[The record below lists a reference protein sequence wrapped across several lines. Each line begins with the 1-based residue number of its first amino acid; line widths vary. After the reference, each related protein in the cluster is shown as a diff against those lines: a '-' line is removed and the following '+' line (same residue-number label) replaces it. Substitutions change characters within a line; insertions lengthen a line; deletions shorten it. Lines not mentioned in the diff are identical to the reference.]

1 MSISPELPN
10 DMKPDMQHNK
20 CIVVGGGAS
29 GMLAALYAA
38 RGGARVTLLE
48 RNEKLGKKL
57 YITGKGRCNVTNAS
71 DMEQYQRNIFRNPRF
86 LYAAFA
92 QLDNTGM
99 MALVEDLGTPL
110 KVERG
115 NRVFPVSDKSS
126 DVIAA
131 LKRGLA
137 SAGVDIRLNTRAA
150 RLLTEDGC
158 CVGVA
163 LEDGESLYADAVVLA
178 TGGFSYPSTGS
189 TGDGH
194 IMARAAGHT
203 VTPTLPALVAIDT
216 VESWPGT
223 LAGLTLK
230 NVTLTAFATGGK
242 KEKRLYS
249 QLGELLFT
257 HTGISGPLAVTLS
270 SLLPGDLSTVRMS
283 IDLKPAL
290 DAQTLDARLLRDFRE
305 MSRKQLSSVVD
316 GLAPRSLSE
325 QLIRLAGLSPAA
337 PVNAV
342 TAQQRA
348 SLLKVIKGIDLHPS
362 GLGGFNEA
370 IITRG
375 GVNVKEINPSTMQ
388 SRLLKNLYFCGE
400 LMDVDAATG
409 GYNLQIAFS
418 TGALAGKSAAARADE

>member
-1 MSISPELPN
+1 
-10 DMKPDMQHNK
+10 MQHNK

-29 GMLAALYAA
+29 GIMAAMYAA
-38 RGGARVTLLE
+38 RNGARVTLLE

-71 DMEQYQRNIFRNPRF
+71 DMEHYQRNIFRNPRF

-92 QLDNTGM
+92 RLDNNGL
-99 MALVEDLGTPL
+99 MALVEELGVPL

-126 DVIAA
+126 DIIAA
-131 LKRGLA
+131 LKRGLDR
-137 SAGVDIRLNTRAA
+137 AGVNVRLNTRVA
-150 RLLTEDGC
+150 RVLIEDGC
-158 CVGVA
+158 AVGVA
-163 LEDGESLYADAVVLA
+163 LEDGDSLFADAVILA
-178 TGGFSYPSTGS
+178 TGGMSYPSTGS

-194 IMARAAGHT
+194 AMARETGHD
-203 VTPTLPALVAIDT
+203 VTATLPALVSIDT

-230 NVTLTAFATGGK
+230 NVMLSAFTTGGK

-249 QLGELLFT
+249 QMGEMLFT
-257 HTGISGPLAVTLS
+257 HTGISGPLALTLS
-270 SLLPGDLSTVRMS
+270 SLLPEDLSAVRMA

-290 DAQTLDARLLRDFRE
+290 DAQTLDSRLLRDFKE
-305 MSRKQLSSVVD
+305 MSRKQLGSVVD
-316 GLAPRSLSE
+316 GLAPRSLAE
-325 QLIRLAGLSPAA
+325 QLIRLAGLSPTM
-337 PVNAV
+337 PVNGI

-348 SLLKVIKGIDLHPS
+348 ALLKTIKGIELHPKA
-362 GLGGFNEA
+362 LGGFNEA

-375 GVNVKEINPSTMQ
+375 GVNVKQINPSNMQ
-388 SRLLKNLYFCGE
+388 SKCVRNLYFCGE

-409 GYNLQIAFS
+409 GFNLQIAFS
-418 TGALAGKSAAARADE
+418 TGALAGWSAATMSAE

>member
-1 MSISPELPN
+1 MGQ
-10 DMKPDMQHNK
+10 KT

-29 GMLAALYAA
+29 GMLAALWAA

-92 QLDNTGM
+92 QMDNAGL
-99 MALVEDLGTPL
+99 MALIEELGVPL
-110 KVERG
+110 KIERG
-115 NRVFPVSDKSS
+115 NRAFPKSDKSS

-131 LKRGLA
+131 LKRGLER
-137 SAGVDIRLNTRAA
+137 AGVNIRLNTRVSQLII
-150 RLLTEDGC
+150 RDEC
-158 CVGVA
+158 CRGVE
-163 LEDGESLYADAVVLA
+163 LQSGDNLIADAVILA
-178 TGGFSYPSTGS
+178 TGGLSYPSTGS

-194 IMARAAGHT
+194 AMAREAGHS
-203 VTPTLPALVAIDT
+203 VTATLPALVSIDT

-223 LAGLTLK
+223 LAGLSLK
-230 NVTLTAFATGGK
+230 NVTLSAWLTGGK

-249 QLGELLFT
+249 QMGEMLFT
-257 HTGISGPLAVTLS
+257 HTGISGPLALTLS
-270 SLLPGDLSTVRMS
+270 SLLPEDLSAVRME

-290 DAQTLDARLLRDFRE
+290 DEQTLDARLLRDFRE
-305 MSRKQLSSVVD
+305 MSRKQLSGVVD

-325 QLIRLAGLSPAA
+325 QLIILAGLSPTL
-337 PVNAV
+337 PVNSV

-348 SLLKVIKGIDLHPS
+348 ALLKVLKAVPLRPKA
-362 GLGGFNEA
+362 LGGFDEA

-375 GVNVKEINPSTMQ
+375 GVNVKEINPSTME
-388 SRLLKNLYFCGE
+388 SKRIKNLYFCGE

-409 GYNLQIAFS
+409 GFNLQIAFS
-418 TGALAGKSAAARADE
+418 TGALAGKSAAMQCDD

>member
-1 MSISPELPN
+1 
-10 DMKPDMQHNK
+10 MQHNK

-48 RNEKLGKKL
+48 RNEKLGKKV

-92 QLDNTGM
+92 QLDNAGM

-131 LKRGLA
+131 LKRGLDG
-137 SAGVDIRLNTRAA
+137 AGVEIRLNTRVTQ
-150 RLLTEDGC
+150 LLTEDGS

-163 LEDGESLYADAVVLA
+163 LEDGKSLYADAVILA
-178 TGGFSYPSTGS
+178 TGGLSYPSTGS
-189 TGDGH
+189 TGDGYSL
-194 IMARAAGHT
+194 ARAAGHT

-230 NVTLTAFATGGK
+230 NVTLTACLTGGK
-242 KEKRLYS
+242 KDKRLYS
-249 QLGELLFT
+249 QMGELLFT
-257 HTGISGPLAVTLS
+257 HTGISGPLALTLS
-270 SLLPGDLSTVRMS
+270 SLLPEDFSTVRMS

-290 DAQTLDARLLRDFRE
+290 DEQTLDARLLRDFRE

-316 GLAPRSLSE
+316 GLAPRSLAE
-325 QLIRLAGLSPAA
+325 QLIRLAGLSPTM

-348 SLLKVIKGIDLHPS
+348 ALLKVVKGIELHPK
-362 GLGGFNEA
+362 GLGGFSEA

-388 SRLLKNLYFCGE
+388 SKRLKNLYFCGE
-400 LMDVDAATG
+400 LLDVDAATG

-418 TGALAGKSAAARADE
+418 TGALAGASAAAMTGE

>member
-1 MSISPELPN
+1 
-10 DMKPDMQHNK
+10 MQRNK

-29 GMLAALYAA
+29 GMLAALFAA
-38 RGGARVTLLE
+38 RSGARVTLLE

-57 YITGKGRCNVTNAS
+57 YITGKGRCNLTNAS

-92 QLDNTGM
+92 RLDNAGM
-99 MALVEDLGTPL
+99 MTLVEDLGTQL

-126 DVIAA
+126 DVIGA
-131 LKRGLA
+131 LKRGLEREDI
-137 SAGVDIRLNTRAA
+137 DIRLNTRVA

-158 CVGVA
+158 CVGVT
-163 LEDGESLYADAVVLA
+163 LEDGESLFADAVILA
-178 TGGFSYPSTGS
+178 TGGLSYPSTGS

-194 IMARAAGHT
+194 AMAREAGHA
-203 VTPTLPALVAIDT
+203 VTATRPALVAIDT

-223 LAGLTLK
+223 LAGLSLK
-230 NVTLTAFATGGK
+230 NVTLSAWLTGGK
-242 KEKRLYS
+242 KEKKLYS
-249 QLGELLFT
+249 QMGELLFT
-257 HTGISGPLAVTLS
+257 HTGISGPLALTLS
-270 SLLPGDLSTVRMS
+270 SLLPEDLSTVRMA

-290 DAQTLDARLLRDFRE
+290 DEQTLDARLLRDFRE
-305 MSRKQLSSVVD
+305 MSRKQLGSVVD

-325 QLIRLAGLSPAA
+325 QLIRLAGLSPTL

-348 SLLKVIKGIDLHPS
+348 ALLKVLKGIELHPRA
-362 GLGGFNEA
+362 LGGFNEA

-375 GVNVKEINPSTMQ
+375 GVNVKEINPSTME
-388 SRLLKNLYFCGE
+388 SKLVKNLYFCGE

-409 GYNLQIAFS
+409 GYNLQIAFA
-418 TGALAGKSAAARADE
+418 TGALAGKSAAKFLQS

>member
-1 MSISPELPN
+1 MRT
-10 DMKPDMQHNK
+10 DMQHNK

-29 GMLAALYAA
+29 GIMAAMYAA
-38 RGGARVTLLE
+38 RNGARVTLLE

-92 QLDNTGM
+92 RLDNNGL
-99 MALVEDLGTPL
+99 MALVEELGVPL

-126 DVIAA
+126 DIIAA
-131 LKRGLA
+131 LKRGLDR
-137 SAGVDIRLNTRAA
+137 AGVNVRLNTRVA
-150 RLLTEDGC
+150 RVLIEDGC
-158 CVGVA
+158 AVGVA
-163 LEDGESLYADAVVLA
+163 LEDGDSLFADAVILA
-178 TGGFSYPSTGS
+178 TGGMSYPSTGS

-194 IMARAAGHT
+194 AMARETGHD
-203 VTPTLPALVAIDT
+203 VTATLPALVSIDT

-230 NVTLTAFATGGK
+230 NVTLSAFTTGGK

-249 QLGELLFT
+249 QMGEMLFT
-257 HTGISGPLAVTLS
+257 HTGISGPLALTLS
-270 SLLPGDLSTVRMS
+270 SLLPEDLSAVRMA

-290 DAQTLDARLLRDFRE
+290 DAQTLDSRLLRDFKE
-305 MSRKQLSSVVD
+305 MSRKQLGSVVD
-316 GLAPRSLSE
+316 GLAPRSLAE
-325 QLIRLAGLSPAA
+325 QLIRLAGLSPTM
-337 PVNAV
+337 PVNGI

-348 SLLKVIKGIDLHPS
+348 ALLKTIKGIELHPKA
-362 GLGGFNEA
+362 LGGFNEA

-375 GVNVKEINPSTMQ
+375 GVSTKEVDPKTME
-388 SRLLKNLYFCGE
+388 SKLVRGLYFAGE
-400 LMDVDAATG
+400 ILDCDAYTG
-409 GYNLQIAFS
+409 GFNLQIAWATAF
-418 TGALAGKSAAARADE
+418 AAAMSCAEGK

>member
-1 MSISPELPN
+1 MRS
-10 DMKPDMQHNK
+10 DMQHNK

-29 GMLAALYAA
+29 GMMAALCAA
-38 RGGARVTLLE
+38 RSGARVTLLE

-71 DMEQYQRNIFRNPRF
+71 DMEQYQRSIFRNPRF

-92 QLDNTGM
+92 RLDNTGL
-99 MALVEDLGTPL
+99 MALVEGLGVPL

-126 DVIAA
+126 DIIAA
-131 LKRGLA
+131 LRRGLEQ
-137 SAGVDIRLNTRAA
+137 AGVDIRLNTRVGG
-150 RLLTEDGC
+150 LLTEGDS
-158 CVGVA
+158 CVGVV
-163 LEDGESLYADAVVLA
+163 LEGGDRLYADAVILA
-178 TGGFSYPSTGS
+178 TGGLSYPTTGS
-189 TGDGH
+189 TGDGYD
-194 IMARAAGHT
+194 MARAVGHS
-203 VTPTLPALVAIDT
+203 VTATLPALVAIDT

-230 NVTLTAFATGGK
+230 NVQLSAFLTGGK
-242 KEKRLYS
+242 KEKRIYS
-249 QLGELLFT
+249 QMGELLFT
-257 HTGISGPLAVTLS
+257 HTGISGPLALTLS
-270 SLLPGDLSTVRMS
+270 SLLPEDLDSVHME

-290 DAQTLDARLLRDFRE
+290 DEQTLDARLLRDFKE
-305 MSRKQLSSVVD
+305 MSRKQLGSVVD
-316 GLAPRSLSE
+316 GLAPRSLAE
-325 QLIRLAGLSPAA
+325 KLVRLAGLSPTL
-337 PVNAV
+337 PVNSV

-348 SLLKVIKGIDLHPS
+348 ALLRVIKGLELHPRF
-362 GLGGFNEA
+362 LGGFNEA

-388 SRLLKNLYFCGE
+388 SKRVKNLYFCGE

-418 TGALAGKSAAARADE
+418 TGALAGTSAATATEE

>member
-1 MSISPELPN
+1 
-10 DMKPDMQHNK
+10 MQHNK

-29 GMLAALYAA
+29 GIMAAMYAA
-38 RGGARVTLLE
+38 RNGARVTLLE

-92 QLDNTGM
+92 RLDNNGL
-99 MALVEDLGTPL
+99 MALVEELGVPL

-126 DVIAA
+126 DIIAA
-131 LKRGLA
+131 LKRGLDR
-137 SAGVDIRLNTRAA
+137 AGVNVRLNTRVA
-150 RLLTEDGC
+150 RVLIEDGC
-158 CVGVA
+158 AVGVA
-163 LEDGESLYADAVVLA
+163 LEDGDSLFADAVILA
-178 TGGFSYPSTGS
+178 TGGMSYPSTGS

-194 IMARAAGHT
+194 AMARETGHD
-203 VTPTLPALVAIDT
+203 VTATLPALVSIDT

-230 NVTLTAFATGGK
+230 NVTLSAFTTGGK

-249 QLGELLFT
+249 QMGEMLFT
-257 HTGISGPLAVTLS
+257 HTGISGPLALTLS
-270 SLLPGDLSTVRMS
+270 SLLPEDLSAVRMA

-290 DAQTLDARLLRDFRE
+290 DAQTLDSRLLRDFKE
-305 MSRKQLSSVVD
+305 MSRKQLGSVVD
-316 GLAPRSLSE
+316 GLAPRSLAE
-325 QLIRLAGLSPAA
+325 QLIRLAGLSPTM
-337 PVNAV
+337 PVNGI

-348 SLLKVIKGIDLHPS
+348 ALLKTIKGIELHPKA
-362 GLGGFNEA
+362 LGGFNEA

-375 GVNVKEINPSTMQ
+375 GVSTKEVDPKTME
-388 SRLLKNLYFCGE
+388 SKLVRGLYFAGE
-400 LMDVDAATG
+400 ILDCDAYTG
-409 GYNLQIAFS
+409 GFNLQIAWATAF
-418 TGALAGKSAAARADE
+418 AAAMSCAEGK

>member
-1 MSISPELPN
+1 
-10 DMKPDMQHNK
+10 MQHNK

-92 QLDNTGM
+92 QLDNAGM
-99 MALVEDLGTPL
+99 MALVEELGTPL

-131 LKRGLA
+131 LKRGLDG
-137 SAGVDIRLNTRAA
+137 AGVEVRLNTRATQ
-150 RLLTEDGC
+150 LLTEDGC
-158 CVGVA
+158 CIGVA
-163 LEDGESLYADAVVLA
+163 LEDGKRLYADAVILA
-178 TGGFSYPSTGS
+178 TGGLSYPSTGS
-189 TGDGH
+189 TGDGYAL
-194 IMARAAGHT
+194 ARAAGHT

-230 NVTLTAFATGGK
+230 NVTLTAFITGGK

-249 QLGELLFT
+249 QMGELLFT
-257 HTGISGPLAVTLS
+257 HTGISGPLALTLS
-270 SLLPGDLSTVRMS
+270 SLLPEDLSTVRMS

-290 DAQTLDARLLRDFRE
+290 DEQTLDARLLRDFSQL
-305 MSRKQLSSVVD
+305 SRKQLSSVVD

-325 QLIRLAGLSPAA
+325 QLIRLAGLSPTM
-337 PVNAV
+337 PVNSV
-342 TAQQRA
+342 TARQRA
-348 SLLKVIKGIDLHPS
+348 ALLKVVKGIELHPK

-388 SRLLKNLYFCGE
+388 SKRMKNLYFCGE

-418 TGALAGKSAAARADE
+418 TGALAGASAAAMTEEP

>member
-1 MSISPELPN
+1 
-10 DMKPDMQHNK
+10 MQHNK

-71 DMEQYQRNIFRNPRF
+71 DMEQYQRSIFRNPRF

-92 QLDNTGM
+92 QLDNAGM
-99 MALVEDLGTPL
+99 MSLVEDLGVPL

-126 DVIAA
+126 DIIAA
-131 LKRGLA
+131 LKRGLDG
-137 SAGVDIRLNTRAA
+137 AGVEVRLNTRVAQ
-150 RLLTEDGC
+150 LLTEDGRC
-158 CVGVA
+158 IGVT
-163 LEDGESLYADAVVLA
+163 LESGERLYADAVILA
-178 TGGFSYPSTGS
+178 TGGLSYPSTGS

-194 IMARAAGHT
+194 AMALAVGHT

-230 NVTLTAFATGGK
+230 NVALTASVIGGK
-242 KEKRLYS
+242 KDRRLYS
-249 QLGELLFT
+249 QMGELLFT
-257 HTGISGPLAVTLS
+257 HTGISGPLALTLS
-270 SLLPGDLSTVRMS
+270 SLLPEDLSTVRMS

-290 DAQTLDARLLRDFRE
+290 DAQTLDTRLLRDFRE
-305 MSRKQLSSVVD
+305 LSRKHLISVVD

-325 QLIRLAGLSPAA
+325 QLIRLAALSPAM

-342 TAQQRA
+342 TAPQRA
-348 SLLKVIKGIDLHPS
+348 SLLKVIKGIELHPK

-388 SRLLKNLYFCGE
+388 SKRMKSLYFCGE

-418 TGALAGKSAAARADE
+418 TGALAGASAAAMKDD